1 MWEKSNIIYSLLCT
15 PSPVFKTILTTVD
28 SLLKSL
34 FFNQPVLSGNELCL
48 LILCENT
55 FHLSNTSQD
64 VAQLVLGTPY
74 LLNGKLNFEMVSR
87 TQLGQ
92 RTMGDCKK
100 GQILSWYDFTEHKQ
114 RLLNTNLW
122 WSYNMQ
128 CVSLLENNIKL
139 NMGIQQKTEAY

>member
-1 MWEKSNIIYSLLCT
+1 MI
-15 PSPVFKTILTTVD
+15 KTILSTVD
-28 SLLKSL
+28 YLLKSL
-34 FFNQPVLSGNELCL
+34 FFNQPVLSGNE
-48 LILCENT
+48 LCENT

-74 LLNGKLNFEMVSR
+74 LLNGKLNLEVVSW

-92 RTMGDCKK
+92 RTKGDCKK
-100 GQILSWYDFTEHKQ
+100 GQILSRYDFTEHKQ

-128 CVSLLENNIKL
+128 CVSLLGNNIKL
-139 NMGIQQKTEAY
+139 NMGIQQKTVAY